1 MSHTLSAAEPAL
13 PPPSGAAAY
22 RRRLSGKQME
32 AEVFARATRSI
43 REAEANPDPVALA
56 RAVADN
62 RRLWDA
68 VLMAVLDP
76 ANQLPQG
83 LRAQLASLSRA
94 VLRECETDTPDLAFI
109 AEMNEQVA
117 AGLWA

>member
-1 MSHTLSAAEPAL
+1 MSQALTAASMAAPA
-13 PPPSGAAAY
+13 PNGAAAY
-22 RRRLSGKQME
+22 RQRRTAKQME

-43 REAEANPDPVALA
+43 KEAIVEPSPITQA

-76 ANQLPQG
+76 SNQLPQG
-83 LRAQLASLSRA
+83 LRAQLAGLSRA
-94 VLRECETDTPDLAFI
+94 VMRECESDNPDLGFI

-117 AGLWA
+117 AGLWS